1 MGCFGLWQMGVN
13 FFLMDRVR
21 FLTRADLSKISKMK
35 IVLMKPTIEK
45 PNVTLGLSREKSYV
59 HFLNHVTCYFSLLL
73 FALFSQTSFAQAG
86 SQIDLQAK
94 PAFSI
99 GLKLGYDLPLFAT
112 PYKELKYKGNRYL
125 GAQMDYRFPSNIGIR
140 LDYANI
146 VSNPDILI
154 ADKVYFGLI
163 PSSSTK
169 RDLKIQRH
177 FIGLGPSYTW
187 NMGNS
192 RFAFLVAPMV
202 GYSFISGGDAYAE
215 SLNPASNI
223 METQLLNTGFDA
235 KAISAKFDM
244 DFAFSISKNFSI
256 GLGLYYLRH
265 FGVHLDNVLDVSPN
279 GTSTIGHGENIYDHS
294 TNPYTVT
301 TDPPFIVNLDSEKPT
316 CMDLPSVGATI
327 GLKYTFGSRPRT
339 EKCIICSCPND
350 KHKVVVTIRDKPSQ
364 KVIPGADV
372 AIKDMAGNII
382 ATGTSNSFGVVDFGE
397 IPHGNY
403 TVAGQVY
410 ELPTTTGAIL
420 DAEFVPNA
428 VIQKELLYDDL
439 RFILKGVVVNKNT
452 RTPEPNVVVSL
463 SNDQSGS
470 VVQDNS
476 DGKGEFTFRLDQKSS
491 YEVVGIKE
499 NRLSDI
505 DRASTVGLTRSTTLF
520 VDLELGVENFDCG
533 KGTVLDIKY
542 DLDKADLLPE
552 SKFDLDKLTR
562 YMKDHQIS
570 KVELSSHTDSRG
582 SNPYN
587 LDLSARRAK
596 SAVEYILSKGIS
608 RDRIIAQGYG
618 ETRLLNR
625 CADGINC
632 SEEEHRIN
640 RRTEAKLLCN

>member
-1 MGCFGLWQMGVN
+1 MMKSIVEKQIFGTVFSQKKCHGL
-13 FFLMDRVR
+13 
-21 FLTRADLSKISKMK
+21 
-35 IVLMKPTIEK
+35 LMK
-45 PNVTLGLSREKSYV
+45 
-59 HFLNHVTCYFSLLL
+59 HFSLFSTVLL
-73 FALFSQTSFAQAG
+73 FVIFSQTSFAQPG
-86 SQIDLQAK
+86 SPVDLKTK

-99 GLKLGYDLPLFAT
+99 GVKFGYDLPLFVT

-125 GAQMDYRFPSNIGIR
+125 GAHADYCFPINIGIR

-146 VSNPDILI
+146 VSNPDIRI
-154 ADKVYFGLI
+154 ADQIYFGTS
-163 PSSSTK
+163 PSPTNK
-169 RDLKIQRH
+169 RDLKMQRH

-192 RFAFLVAPMV
+192 RFAILVAPMV

-215 SLNPASNI
+215 SLNPVSKI
-223 METQLLNTGFDA
+223 LETQLVNTGFDSRSL
-235 KAISAKFDM
+235 SAKLDM
-244 DFAFSISKNFSI
+244 DIAFSVSKNFSLF
-256 GLGLYYLRH
+256 LGLYYLRH

-279 GTSTIGHGENIYDHS
+279 GTLTIGHGENIYNHS
-294 TNPYTVT
+294 INPYTVT
-301 TDPPFIVNLDSEKPT
+301 TNPPHVVNLDKNKPS
-316 CMDLPSVGATI
+316 CVDLPSVGANI
-327 GLKYTFGSRPRT
+327 GLKYTFGRHSRT
-339 EKCIICSCPND
+339 EKCNTCACPND
-350 KHKVVVTIRDKPSQ
+350 KHKVVVTVRDKPSQ
-364 KVIPGADV
+364 KVIAGADV
-372 AIKDMAGNII
+372 AIKDMSGNII

-403 TVAGQVY
+403 SIAGQVY
-410 ELPTTTGAIL
+410 EIPTNTSTIL

-428 VIQKELLYDDL
+428 VIQKEILYDDL
-439 RFILKGVVVNKNT
+439 RFILKGKVVNKISGS
-452 RTPEPNVVVSL
+452 REPNVVVSL
-463 SNDQSGS
+463 TNDQTGS
-470 VVQDNS
+470 VIQENS
-476 DGKGEFTFRLDQKSS
+476 DGKGEFIFRLEQNSS

-505 DRASTVGLTRSTTLF
+505 DRASTIGLTRSTTLF

-542 DLDKADLLPE
+542 DLDEDELLPE

-562 YMKDHQIS
+562 YMKDHPVS
-570 KVELSSHTDSRG
+570 KVELSSHTDCRG
-582 SNPYN
+582 SNAYN

-596 SAVEYILSKGIS
+596 SAVDYIISKGIS

-625 CADGINC
+625 CADGVNC